1 MNNAGLTTI
10 YVEGEKGQFELYRL
24 ETVENSDYW
33 ISYMKSG
40 SPGNDSPKFFTL
52 HDVEKKLAN
61 KKK

>member
-24 ETVENSDYW
+24 TTVENSDYW